1 MNAFQE
7 LEFKFEHLTF
17 YEDRLKTFDLW
28 SPQIQ
33 PNKFQLSSAGF
44 YYTGKNDTVECFS
57 CAVRLHQW
65 GKEDDP
71 LEEHKQHSPKC
82 LFLKI
87 IGLLKTNKSIE
98 SSWNPWKPSVHSDML
113 QNGGVHFG
121 GCVI

>member
-57 CAVRLHQW
+57 CAVR
-65 GKEDDP
+65 
-71 LEEHKQHSPKC
+71 
-82 LFLKI
+82 
-87 IGLLKTNKSIE
+87 
-98 SSWNPWKPSVHSDML
+98 
-113 QNGGVHFG
+113 
-121 GCVI
+121 

>member
-71 LEEHKQHSPKC
+71 LEEHKQHSPNVY
-82 LFLKI
+82 F
-87 IGLLKTNKSIE
+87 
-98 SSWNPWKPSVHSDML
+98 
-113 QNGGVHFG
+113 
-121 GCVI
+121 